1 MTDPGFV
8 RSVLCMTT
16 MTKADRVGE
25 HRIDDGPAI
34 VARQLR
40 MSYGRHEA
48 VRGIDLTVH
57 RGEVFAFLGPNG
69 AGKTTTVEML
79 EGFRTRT
86 GGDVDVLGT
95 DPARAGTD
103 WRERVGVVLQ
113 SCRPEP
119 DLTVRETVDLYGGLY
134 ARPLPTEV
142 VLALTGLEGQAQVRN
157 QRLSGGQQRR
167 LDVALALVGNPEL
180 LFLDEPTTGFDPA
193 ARRAAWEV
201 IAGLKRLGKTVF
213 LTTHYLEEAE
223 VLADRLAVI
232 VDGRIVAEG
241 TPTEVAGRDRRPT
254 VVLFAP
260 PPGVSARDLPAE
272 LAGSAR
278 MIDDGRVRLASSSP
292 VDDLLH
298 LTWWATQGRH
308 QLERLEVHP
317 PTLEETYLDLIDGGT
332 NP

>member
-1 MTDPGFV
+1 
-8 RSVLCMTT
+8 MTT
-16 MTKADRVGE
+16 VSTPQSAAAHHLDE
-25 HRIDDGPAI
+25 APAI
-34 VARQLR
+34 VVRQLR
-40 MSYGRHEA
+40 MSYGRREA
-48 VRGIDLTVH
+48 VSGIDLTVH

-69 AGKTTTVEML
+69 AGKTTTVEIL

-86 GGDVDVLGT
+86 GGDVEVLGS
-95 DPARAGTD
+95 DPARAGAD

-119 DLTVRETVDLYGGLY
+119 DLTVRETIDLYGGLY
-134 ARPLPTEV
+134 AGGLPTDV
-142 VLALTGLEGQAQVRN
+142 VLALTGLDDQAQVRN

-201 IAGLKRLGKTVF
+201 IAGLKHLGKTVF

-223 VLADRLAVI
+223 ILADRLAVI

-241 TPTEVAGRDRRPT
+241 TPADLAGRDRRPT

-260 PPGVSARDLPAE
+260 PRGISARELPAE

-278 MIDDGRVRLASSSP
+278 TLDDGRVRLASSSP

-298 LTWWATQGRH
+298 LTWWATQCGHR
-308 QLERLEVHP
+308 LERLEVHP
-317 PTLEETYLDLIDGGT
+317 PTLEETYLDLIDKGS